1 MYMEGGIDVLDHV
14 GHIGILL
21 VDKFING
28 SKLWLERPVSQFL
41 HLSPLDLVDRQKL
54 TVMLLVGL
62 EETSLTDESSRQ
74 VAVSA
79 NADIKDIFA
88 VVTLK
93 QTFGSHRPLHFRHLT
108 AHSFRLVRRAYSG

>member
-21 VDKFING
+21 VDKLING
-28 SKLWLERPVSQFL
+28 PKFWLERPVSQLL

-54 TVMLLVGL
+54 TVVLLVRL
-62 EETSLTDESSRQ
+62 EETCLTDESSRQ
-74 VAVSA
+74 VAVST
-79 NADIKDIFA
+79 NADIKDILA

-93 QTFGSHRPLHFRHLT
+93 QTFGGHRPLHFRHLT
-108 AHSFRLVRRAYSG
+108 THSLRLVGDTDSG